1 MCSLESFEKRLEV
14 TGKTPVNLGQ
24 DTANVRP
31 PFDEVAL
38 KTIKVTIHQHFHT
51 ERTSRKEK
59 VGNTLNYKSTGYHK
73 CTTWV

>member
-31 PFDEVAL
+31 PFDEVVL

-51 ERTSRKEK
+51 ERTSRKDK
-59 VGNTLNYKSTGYHK
+59 VRNTWNDKFTRYYKYINK
-73 CTTWV
+73 